1 MNNAPPER
9 SETVLY
15 ITKINALVTE
25 GREDLIAAIVADYER
40 GTQPIESQSER

>member
-40 GTQPIESQSER
+40 GTQRIDSQNER